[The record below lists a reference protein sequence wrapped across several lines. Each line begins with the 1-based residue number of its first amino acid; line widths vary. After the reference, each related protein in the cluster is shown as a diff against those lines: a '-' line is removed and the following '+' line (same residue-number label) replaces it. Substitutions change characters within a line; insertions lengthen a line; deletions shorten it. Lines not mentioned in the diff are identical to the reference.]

1 MMGGWQGVARE
12 GDGCRAISWAGG
24 SGPHTLFGGSG
35 PHTLFALCECAC
47 VLSLYPQD
55 ECRAWDINEV
65 VFSPDLWRMYQ
76 PMLRADFRIFDEY
89 EIDAAGGRAHS
100 RTDGYPPVGA
110 PPSAPPPTDETGEVS
125 EMISVWGAP
134 AEKVSSLL
142 GDAAGVPST
151 IAAGVAAPTAAGVPS
166 AIAAGVAE
174 TTAAGVPSTTA
185 AGPVVQRAVQAGGV
199 ASTSAEP
206 AAAASVEQHAASAS
220 STFSDAATA
229 AATAAAADE
238 EEEEEDLPTV
248 DGARQFDFPL
258 HCFWGRS
265 DRRVSK
271 GMVEVC
277 VAGGLGD
284 DCLGPRLIDP
294 GDRDK

>member
-1 MMGGWQGVARE
+1 M
-12 GDGCRAISWAGG
+12 C
-24 SGPHTLFGGSG
+24 
-35 PHTLFALCECAC
+35 AL
-47 VLSLYPQD
+47 VVPQD

-65 VFSPDLWRMYQ
+65 VFSPDLWRLYQ

-89 EIDAAGGRAHS
+89 EIDAAGGGVAPS
-100 RTDGYPPVGA
+100 RTDGYLPVGA
-110 PPSAPPPTDETGEVS
+110 PPSGPPPTDETDGVS
-125 EMISVWGAP
+125 EMISVWGAT
-134 AEKVSSLL
+134 AEKVSSML

-151 IAAGVAAPTAAGVPS
+151 TTAAGVAATIAAGVAAT
-166 AIAAGVAE
+166 IAAGVGA

-220 STFSDAATA
+220 STFSDAATV

-238 EEEEEDLPTV
+238 EGEEEDLPTV
-248 DGARQFDFPL
+248 DGVRQFDFPL